1 MPLFFDSH
9 SHLNDARFDSDRTE
23 VLSRMKEKDCW
34 SLVVGTD
41 RKMSEDAITLAQANE
56 WIFASVALHPADNF
70 EEIFD
75 EAVYKNLAKQP
86 KVVAIGECGLDYSR
100 IPAEKREEEATR
112 QTALF
117 EKHVEIAILNNL
129 PLMIHCRDAHFDLLQ
144 ILESKKKEY
153 GEKLRGNI
161 HFFSEGP
168 EIAKKYFDL
177 DFTISFTGVLTFARN
192 YDETVRYAPLE
203 KILSETD
210 APYVAPVP
218 YRGKRN
224 EPIYVEEV
232 VKAIANIRN
241 QSFETV
247 RETMVENAFR
257 AFGITNTDLSTLT

>member
-1 MPLFFDSH
+1 MLNYFDSH
-9 SHLNDARFDSDRTE
+9 SHINDSRFDLDRAE
-23 VLSRMKEKDCW
+23 VLLRMKEKDCW

-41 RKMSEDAITLAQANE
+41 RKMSEDAVALAQANE
-56 WIFASVALHPADNF
+56 GIFSAVALHPADNF
-70 EEIFD
+70 DEVFD

-100 IPAEKREEEATR
+100 IPEEKREDETKR

-117 EKHVEIAILNNL
+117 EKHIELAIENNL
-129 PLMIHCRDAHFDLLQ
+129 PLMVHCRDAHPDLLQ
-144 ILESKKKEY
+144 ILNTKKKEY

-168 EIAKKYFDL
+168 QIAKKYFDL

-210 APYVAPVP
+210 SPYVAPTP

-241 QSFETV
+241 QDFEIV
-247 RETMVENAFR
+247 REAMVKNAFR
-257 AFGITNTDLSTLT
+257 AFSL

>member
-1 MPLFFDSH
+1 MPNYFDSH
-9 SHLNDARFDSDRTE
+9 SHINDSRFDLDRDI
-23 VLSRMKEKDCW
+23 VLLRMKEKECW

-41 RKMSEDAITLAQANE
+41 RKMSEDAVALAEVNE
-56 WIFASVALHPADNF
+56 GIFSAIALHPADNF

-100 IPAEKREEEATR
+100 VPTEKREEEAVR
-112 QTALF
+112 QIALF
-117 EKHVEIAILNNL
+117 EKHIELAIENNL
-129 PLMIHCRDAHFDLLQ
+129 PLMIHCRDAHPDLLE
-144 ILESKKKEY
+144 ILNSKKKEY

-168 EIAKKYFDL
+168 ETAKKYFDL

-192 YDETVRYAPLE
+192 YDETVKYAPLE

-232 VKAIANIRN
+232 VKAIAKIRN
-241 QSFETV
+241 QDFETV
-247 RETMVENAFR
+247 REAMVQNAFR
-257 AFGITNTDLSTLT
+257 AFGITN

>member
-1 MPLFFDSH
+1 MPNYFDSH
-9 SHLNDARFDSDRTE
+9 SHINDQRFDIDRAE
-23 VLSRMKEKDCW
+23 VLQRMKEREVW

-41 RKMSEDAITLAQANE
+41 RKMSEDAVSLAQTNE
-56 WIFASVALHPADNF
+56 GIFASIALHPTDDANEVF
-70 EEIFD
+70 NES
-75 EAVYKNLAKQP
+75 VYKNLAKQP

-100 IPAEKREEEATR
+100 VPEEKREAETLR

-117 EKHVEIAILNNL
+117 EKHIELAIENNL
-129 PLMIHCRDAHFDLLQ
+129 PLMIHCRDAHPDLLE
-144 ILESKKKEY
+144 ILNSKKKEHA
-153 GEKLRGNI
+153 EKLRGNI

-168 EIAKKYFDL
+168 ETAQKYFDL

-210 APYVAPVP
+210 SPYVAPAP

-232 VKAIANIRN
+232 VKAIAQIRN
-241 QSFETV
+241 QDFETV
-247 RETMVENAFR
+247 RGAMVQNAMK
-257 AFGITNTDLSTLT
+257 AFNIPIYE

>member
-1 MPLFFDSH
+1 MPRFFDSH
-9 SHLNDARFDSDRTE
+9 SHINDSRFDLDRDI
-23 VLSRMKEKDCW
+23 VLLRMKEKECW

-41 RKMSEDAITLAQANE
+41 RKMSEDAIAIAQVNE
-56 WIFASVALHPADNF
+56 GIFSAVALHPADNF

-100 IPAEKREEEATR
+100 ILEEKREEESKR
-112 QTALF
+112 QIALF
-117 EKHVEIAILNNL
+117 EKQIELAIENNL
-129 PLMIHCRDAHFDLLQ
+129 PLMIHCRDAHHDLLE
-144 ILESKKKEY
+144 ILASKKKQY
-153 GEKLRGNI
+153 AEKLRGNI

-192 YDETVRYAPLE
+192 YDETVKYAPLE

-210 APYVAPVP
+210 SPYVAPAP

-241 QSFETV
+241 QDFELV
-247 RETMVENAFR
+247 REVMVKNAMRVFTIPNPR
-257 AFGITNTDLSTLT
+257 SDLG